1 MGWDENRTG
10 GNPNGW
16 VGRNGMGTGQ
26 GAAGNRQPIRVGTR
40 MSHTGGYKDESYGWV
55 AHDGPSDRLSLTLIS
70 FVRKGGKRGW
80 ALLIF
85 SIVFL
90 RLCATKGGEPV
101 T

>member
-1 MGWDENRTG
+1 MGGTEWDGNRTG
-10 GNPNGW
+10 G
-16 VGRNGMGTGQ
+16 R
-26 GAAGNRQPIRVGTR
+26 RQPTT
-40 MSHTGGYKDESYGWV
+40 HTGGYKDESYGWAAHDV
-55 AHDGPSDRLSLTLIS
+55 AHDGLDRLSLTLIS